1 MVAIN
6 AYRMDGLGNDFI
18 IIDRRKN
25 YIELTKDKIIEL
37 GNRANIGFD
46 QIIFTK
52 KNYMWVS
59 DIYAKPFGKFLIINI
74 QNYIS
79 WINFV

>member
-1 MVAIN
+1 MAAIN

-25 YIELTKDKIIEL
+25 YVELTKDKIIEL

-46 QIIFTK
+46 QIIFIEK
-52 KNYMWVS
+52 KKK
-59 DIYAKPFGKFLIINI
+59 IPI
-74 QNYIS
+74 Q
-79 WINFV
+79 